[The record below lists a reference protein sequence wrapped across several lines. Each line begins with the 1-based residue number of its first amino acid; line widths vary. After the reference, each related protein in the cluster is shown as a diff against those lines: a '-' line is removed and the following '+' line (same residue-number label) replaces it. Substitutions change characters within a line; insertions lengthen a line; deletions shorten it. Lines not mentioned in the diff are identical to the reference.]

1 MLKSSHSMNQP
12 DTLPL
17 SQELRAKTAEVHEA
31 LDSGMQHAFGRLDQY
46 VAFLRASYRVLS
58 SLDAALS
65 RIFKRPISERS
76 AQVAADLQ
84 ALGQS
89 PSAEPAPLT
98 WTPADQAEAMGCAYV
113 IEGSSL
119 GGLVVAK
126 IVERQLGA
134 EAATTYLRGHGART
148 RDLWRSFL
156 SELDA
161 WGANAR
167 PEERERAIQ
176 GATTTFATYIGCFE
190 DEGLLEARGA

>member
-1 MLKSSHSMNQP
+1 MLKSAHSMNQP

-17 SQELRAKTAEVHEA
+17 SQELRAKTAQVHEA

-46 VAFLRASYRVLS
+46 VAFLRASHRVLT

-65 RIFKRPISERS
+65 RIFKRPMPERS
-76 AQVAADLQ
+76 AQVAADLA
-84 ALGQS
+84 ALGQPT
-89 PSAEPAPLT
+89 PSPAPAP
-98 WTPADQAEAMGCAYV
+98 WTPSDQAEAMGCAYV

-126 IVERQLGA
+126 IVERQLGL
-134 EAATTYLRGHGART
+134 EAATSYLRGHGART
-148 RDLWRSFL
+148 KDLWRSFL

-176 GATTTFATYIGCFE
+176 GATTTFATYIGCFK

>member
-1 MLKSSHSMNQP
+1 MNQP

-17 SQELRAKTAEVHEA
+17 SQELRAKTAQVHEA

-46 VAFLRASYRVLS
+46 VAFLRASHRVLS

-65 RIFKRPISERS
+65 QIFERPMPERS
-76 AQVAADLQ
+76 AQAAADLE
-84 ALGQS
+84 ALGQ
-89 PSAEPAPLT
+89 PAPSPDPAP

-126 IVERQLGA
+126 IVERQLGS
-134 EAATTYLRGHGART
+134 EAATIATTYLRGNGPRT

-176 GATTTFATYIGCFE
+176 GATTTFTTYIGCFK

>member
-1 MLKSSHSMNQP
+1 MLKSELSMNQS

-17 SQELRAKTAEVHEA
+17 SQELRAKTAQVHEA

-46 VAFLRASYRVLS
+46 VAFLRASHRVLS

-84 ALGQS
+84 ALGQPA
-89 PSAEPAPLT
+89 PSAPPAT
-98 WTPADQAEAMGCAYV
+98 WAPSDQAEAMGCAYV
-113 IEGSSL
+113 VEGSSL

-126 IVERQLGA
+126 IVERELGLQ
-134 EAATTYLRGHGART
+134 AATTFLRGHGPRT
-148 RDLWRSFL
+148 KDLWRSFL

-167 PEERERAIQ
+167 PEERARAVQ
-176 GATTTFATYIGCFE
+176 AATTTFATYISCFE
-190 DEGLLEARGA
+190 DEGLLEARSA

>member
-1 MLKSSHSMNQP
+1 MTQP

-17 SQELRAKTAEVHEA
+17 SQELRAKTAQVHEA

-58 SLDAALS
+58 SLDDALS

-84 ALGQS
+84 ALGQPT
-89 PSAEPAPLT
+89 PSAPPAP

-119 GGLVVAK
+119 GGLVVAR
-126 IVERQLGA
+126 IVERQLGL

-148 RDLWRSFL
+148 KDLWRSFL

-167 PEERERAIQ
+167 PEERERAVHA
-176 GATTTFATYIGCFE
+176 ATTTFTTYIGCFKE
-190 DEGLLEARGA
+190 EGLLEARGA

>member
-1 MLKSSHSMNQP
+1 M
-12 DTLPL
+12 PL